1 MQCIALCQSVH
12 MRITLSTKI
21 AATEVVVLPVFDD
34 RKLGPGA
41 ECLPDLDLTAALVA
55 SPYFR
60 GGVDDAPLVV
70 VPSTRNTPTVVL
82 VGLGSR
88 RTVGAREV
96 RVAALRA
103 GSGISGRRRVST
115 TLGQVGD
122 DRAESVRAAVEG
134 FLLGAYRS
142 PRPDAA
148 ARPSYEEP
156 PTALTCLLDADD
168 ARRAD
173 VRDALERGRV
183 TGERAD
189 WVRTLTEMPA
199 GHLTPTLLAQAVAV
213 DAAEAGYHVRVWDAA
228 ELAEHGFGGLLSVS
242 RGSIEP
248 PRLVELRYGDQS
260 HPLGVVGKGLTFDA
274 GGINLKK
281 FGSEIHHMKCDMA
294 SAAAVAGAVSAAA
307 RLGLD
312 VGVRALLPM
321 TENMPSGSATR
332 PGDVIVH
339 PNGLTTEVVDTD
351 CEGRLVL
358 ADGIA
363 YLAGEGVNG
372 VIDVGTLTDAAG
384 YGPALMAIAA
394 TDDDLAGEVL
404 AAGACG
410 GEDAARL
417 PLVPAYVELMRS
429 PVADLV
435 NGTIHIPDSSVLAAT
450 YLRQFAGSTPW
461 AHLDIGS
468 TAWLTDDWGGFAK
481 GPTGVPLR
489 TLVRL
494 LEARAAKND
503 ES

>member
-1 MQCIALCQSVH
+1 
-12 MRITLSTKI
+12 MRITLSSK
-21 AATEVVVLPVFDD
+21 AASTDVVVLPVFDD
-34 RKLGPGA
+34 RKIGPGA
-41 ECLPDLDLTAALVA
+41 DSVPDLDLSAALA
-55 SPYFR
+55 ATPSFR
-60 GGVDDAPLVV
+60 GGVDDTPLVI
-70 VPSTRNTPTVVL
+70 VPSARNTPTVVL

-88 RTVGAREV
+88 RAAGAREV

-103 GSGISGRRRVST
+103 ASGIRGRRRVTT

-122 DRAESVRAAVEG
+122 DRAASVRAAIEG

-148 ARPSYEEP
+148 PRPGYEEP
-156 PTALTCLLDADD
+156 PNSLACLLDADD

-173 VRDALERGRV
+173 VREALERGRV

-189 WVRTLTEMPA
+189 WVRTLTEMPS
-199 GHLTPTLLAQAVAV
+199 GHLTPSLLADAIAA
-213 DAAEAGYHVRVWDAA
+213 DAAEAGYEMRVWDAA
-228 ELAEHGFGGLLSVS
+228 ELAKHGFGGLLSVS
-242 RGSIEP
+242 RGSVEP

-260 HPLGVVGKGLTFDA
+260 RPLGLVGKGLTFDA

-281 FGSEIHHMKCDMA
+281 FGSEIHYMKCDMA

-312 VGVRALLPM
+312 VGVRALLPL

-339 PNGLTTEVVDTD
+339 PNGLTTEVADTD

-363 YLAGEGVNG
+363 FLVGEGVSG

-384 YGPALMAIAA
+384 YGPALMAVAS
-394 TDDDLAGEVL
+394 TDDDLAAEVL
-404 AAGACG
+404 AAGASG
-410 GEDAARL
+410 GEDGARL
-417 PLVPAYVELMRS
+417 PLVPSYVELMRS

-461 AHLDIGS
+461 VHLDIGS

-489 TLVRL
+489 TLLRL
-494 LEARAAKND
+494 LEARSATEVA
-503 ES
+503 S

>member
-1 MQCIALCQSVH
+1 
-12 MRITLSTKI
+12 MRITLSDRPSS
-21 AATEVVVLPVFDD
+21 AEVYVLPVFDD
-34 RKLGPGA
+34 RRPGPGA
-41 ECLPDLDLTAALVA
+41 DAVSGVDVAAALAA
-55 SPYFR
+55 SPGFR
-60 GGVDDAPLVV
+60 GGVDEAPLVV
-70 VPSTRNTPTVVL
+70 VSASKNVPTVVL

-88 RTVGAREV
+88 KSVGAREV

-103 GSGISGRRRVST
+103 GAVIRGRRRVAT

-122 DRAESVRAAVEG
+122 DRAESVRAVAEG
-134 FLLGAYRS
+134 FLLGAYVT
-142 PRPDAA
+142 PRPGSAP
-148 ARPSYEEP
+148 RPSYESA
-156 PTALTCLLDADD
+156 PTALTCIVSPDD
-168 ARRAD
+168 RKRPD
-173 VRDALERGRV
+173 VRAALEAGQV

-189 WVRTLTEMPA
+189 WVRTLTELPSS
-199 GHLTPTLLAQAVAV
+199 HLTPSLLADAIAA
-213 DAAEAGYHVRVWDAA
+213 DAAEAGYEMRVWNAD

-242 RGSIEP
+242 RGSVEP

-260 HPLGVVGKGLTFDA
+260 HPLGLVGKGLTFDA

-281 FGSEIHHMKCDMA
+281 FGSEIHYMKCDMA
-294 SAAAVAGAVSAAA
+294 SAAAVAGAVSVAA
-307 RLGLD
+307 RLGLA
-312 VGVRALLPM
+312 VGIRALLPL

-332 PGDVIVH
+332 PGDVITH
-339 PNGLTTEVVDTD
+339 PNGTTTEVSDTD

-363 YLAGEGVNG
+363 YLVGEGVNG

-384 YGPALMAIAA
+384 YGPALMAVAS
-394 TDDDLAGEVL
+394 TDDDLAAEVL
-404 AAGACG
+404 AAGAAG
-410 GEDAARL
+410 GEDGARL
-417 PLVPAYVELMRS
+417 PLVPSYVELMRS

-468 TAWLTDDWGGFAK
+468 TAWLTDDWGGFPK

-494 LEARAAKND
+494 LEARADQAAVRQ
-503 ES
+503 S